1 MLGRHLLFLGLTLDG
16 EEKSL
21 SSLGEGY
28 WLHAKQEIWAGTQSG
43 EVGEGVCYGG
53 TYQSITQHPGSR
65 NDYICF
71 FCVFFPF
78 SFPLGTGNFNLFFLL
93 NSNTDFYY
101 FWSTQTQLQECFSTF
116 SSHLQEGII
125 IIIICLLELALL
137 RIKTGKHENLDV

>member
-1 MLGRHLLFLGLTLDG
+1 MKGIDSMLNRRSGLELRVGKLVRGCVTEELIRALLSIQD
-16 EEKSL
+16 
-21 SSLGEGY
+21 
-28 WLHAKQEIWAGTQSG
+28 QEMTTS
-43 EVGEGVCYGG
+43 V
-53 TYQSITQHPGSR
+53 
-65 NDYICF
+65 F

-137 RIKTGKHENLDV
+137 RIKTGKHENFDV